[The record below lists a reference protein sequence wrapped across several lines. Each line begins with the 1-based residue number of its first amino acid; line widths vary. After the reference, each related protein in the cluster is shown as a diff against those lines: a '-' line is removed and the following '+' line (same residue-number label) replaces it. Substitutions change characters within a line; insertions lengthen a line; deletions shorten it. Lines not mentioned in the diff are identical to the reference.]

1 MLVNIV
7 KAEIYVTKK
16 YFLNTIDIKT
26 MLSIKFLHIYLIN
39 NQFLE
44 YKLFEIYL
52 LMKNVHQLN
61 KYY

>member
-26 MLSIKFLHIYLIN
+26 MLSIKFLHIYMIN

-44 YKLFEIYL
+44 YELFEI
-52 LMKNVHQLN
+52 
-61 KYY
+61 